1 MKQTLIWSYFPFLL
15 GKFWWDIWSVVRRGE
30 RESIQYNR
38 HSNPLTLAARTFRLI
53 NYFHIFATNTFSNLD
68 KYILWFRKSNP
79 MTLAART
86 FCLISYFHIFATNTF
101 SNLDKYWGY
110 GGAACGKAILDQNK
124 RKTNK
129 IFRFWRIHFTLWKKF
144 RGAACVEA
152 IMDQNRKTNKN

>member
-1 MKQTLIWSYFPFLL
+1 MKQTLIWSYFPLLL

-79 MTLAART
+79 LTLAART
-86 FCLISYFHIFATNTF
+86 FRLVIYFHIFASHHLFVKSPNNSVGIF
-101 SNLDKYWGY
+101 PIIWSS
-110 GGAACGKAILDQNK
+110 K
-124 RKTNK
+124 RKGYTLVQIPLTSDK
-129 IFRFWRIHFTLWKKF
+129 IWSNSISFSSCHICPSP
-144 RGAACVEA
+144 G
-152 IMDQNRKTNKN
+152 